1 MSNHSTR
8 ELNNYR
14 LCRDLGS
21 GSYGKVKL
29 AMNTTFDAPVA
40 MKIYNKQ
47 KVRKLGMQ
55 ERVKREIKAMK
66 KLQHPHIISLYQVID
81 TQTDIY
87 LALELATGGS
97 LFDRISLSGTVS
109 LKNDFLINK
118 IGSNSLLLVS

>member
-14 LCRDLGS
+14 LCRTLGS

-29 AMNTTFDAPVA
+29 AMNNTFDAPVA

-109 LKNDFLINK
+109 LKNDFLNNEFD
-118 IGSNSLLLVS
+118 SNSLLLVS